1 MLYKTPHLNSIAQY
15 CPVYQY
21 SNRFKFQNKQFFNDL
36 WFHLDILRSNRILIF
51 ETLSQW
57 FFHLKFVI
65 SLKNLKKQKILKW
78 QTLNRKIFVAKV
90 WKSKIWIDSFV
101 AFSVGYNIVSSVF
114 FVCAVFLEKVVNQ
127 NCPFF

>member
-57 FFHLKFVI
+57 FFHSKFVI
-65 SLKNLKKQKILKW
+65 SLKNLIKQKILKW

-101 AFSVGYNIVSSVF
+101 AFSFCYVMVYFIFSGGDIF
-114 FVCAVFLEKVVNQ
+114 MEKFAIH
-127 NCPFF
+127 NCLF